1 MQVNRKY
8 IRVSEKAPFASF
20 CLSKAPNCS
29 KLRVTDIQEKKNS
42 KLFYA
47 TAQNLTLVPKII
59 LLTSFAKVYVPV
71 ESIIL

>member
-29 KLRVTDIQEKKNS
+29 KLRVTDIQEKKTVN
-42 KLFYA
+42 FFMPPHR
-47 TAQNLTLVPKII
+47 T
-59 LLTSFAKVYVPV
+59 
-71 ESIIL
+71 